1 MLLVLSLTSA
11 SISNGQDL
19 PAHEEAFE
27 LENDDRVVFLGD
39 GFIEAAQRYGYIEL
53 ALTTRWP
60 GSNATF
66 RNIGWAGDTVDGDAR
81 RHFTD
86 PPDQYERLI
95 SEVTSTHPTVLFV
108 GYGSNVPFDGDDD
121 GDGSGDGA
129 LTRFEDGLN
138 RLLDDLVEATGARIV
153 LLSPPPHEIRASPV
167 PEELV
172 SGYNEVLQQVADV
185 VGRTAG
191 QRGHRFADVF
201 SGLQNLDLHEEVP
214 ITTDGVSL
222 NDVGYYYVAH
232 LIEEA
237 LGLPRRGWSATIG
250 PERHDGSEDGASVVE
265 AGASVIEAETNERG
279 GTFTIEVDRLPVAVP
294 ASISASAIPEAHR
307 RQLTVPGLR
316 DGSYELAATGRTLVT
331 ASSTEWSK
339 GIGLASGPDIDQ
351 AEEVRRLIIDKN
363 RLYFHQFRP
372 QNSTYLVGFRAYE
385 QGQNAKELSHFGPLI
400 DQKELEI
407 GLLSVPQPLTFKL
420 VPTTEL

>member
-1 MLLVLSLTSA
+1 MQHRSNLAGQTAVMLLVVSLMSA

-19 PAHEEAFE
+19 PAQDEAFE

-53 ALTTRWP
+53 ALTTRWA
-60 GSNATF
+60 GSNTTF

-95 SEVTSTHPTVLFV
+95 SEVTSTNPTVLFV
-108 GYGSNVPFDGDDD
+108 GYGSNVPFDR
-121 GDGSGDGA
+121 DGA
-129 LTRFEDGLN
+129 LQRFEDGLN

-153 LLSPPPHEIRASPV
+153 LLSPPPHEIRTSPV
-167 PEELV
+167 PEDLV
-172 SGYNEVLQQVADV
+172 RGYNDVLKQVADV

-191 QRGHRFADVF
+191 DRGHRFADVF
-201 SGLQNLDLHEEVP
+201 SGLQTIDLQEEVP

-232 LIEEA
+232 IVEEA
-237 LGLPRRGWSATIG
+237 LRLPRRGWSATVG
-250 PERHDGSEDGASVVE
+250 PDRHDGSND
-265 AGASVIEAETNERG
+265 GASVIEADTNERG
-279 GTFTIEVDRLPVAVP
+279 GTFTIQIDRLPVAVP
-294 ASISASAIPEAHR
+294 TDISASAIPQAYR
-307 RQLTVPGLR
+307 RQLTVTGLR
-316 DGSYELAATGRTLVT
+316 AGSYELAAAGQTVAA
-331 ASSTEWSK
+331 ASSREWAK
-339 GIGLASGPDIDQ
+339 GIGLVSGPDISQ
-351 AEEVRRLIIDKN
+351 TEEVRRLIIDKN

-407 GLLSVPQPLTFKL
+407 GLLSLPQPLTFKL